1 MAKNEYTN
9 DELNR
14 IKYIHE
20 FYFNSNCAAALEKFP
35 VVYHNSEYIYF
46 ARGGDKMLNY
56 IHVSS
61 LYRTVNEAIND
72 LLKMGIND
80 GVNYNVYAIEGT
92 TDVKTNKEY
101 ALMLGLGSIMR
112 KLKWKTRA
120 ANDAQEA
127 IRKNSDRLATLYAE
141 MDVLEEEAR
150 KYQKDLDELRASDKK
165 EDENNAGE

>member
-20 FYFNSNCAAALEKFP
+20 FYFNSNCAATLEKFP
-35 VVYHNSEYIYF
+35 VVYHNDEYIYF
-46 ARGGDKMLNY
+46 ARGGDKALNY
-56 IHVSS
+56 IKVSR
-61 LYRTVNEAIND
+61 LYRSINEAINE

-80 GVNYNVYAIEGT
+80 GINYKVYAIDGT
-92 TDVKTNKEY
+92 TDIKANKEY
-101 ALMLGLGSIMR
+101 ALMLGLGSIMQ
-112 KLKWKTRA
+112 KLKWKTKA

-127 IRKNSDRLATLYAE
+127 IKKNSDRLATLYAE

-150 KYQKDLDELRASDKK
+150 KYQRDLDELRASDKK

>member
-20 FYFNSNCAAALEKFP
+20 FYFNSNCAASLEKFP
-35 VVYHNSEYIYF
+35 VVYHNNEYIYF

-72 LLKMGIND
+72 LMKMGISD
-80 GVNYNVYAIEGT
+80 GINCKVYAIEGT

-101 ALMLGLGSIMR
+101 ALMLGLGTIMR
-112 KLKWKTRA
+112 KLKWKTKA

-150 KYQKDLDELRASDKK
+150 KYQRDLDELRASDKK

>member
-20 FYFNSNCAAALEKFP
+20 FYFNSNCAASLEKFP
-35 VVYHNSEYIYF
+35 VVYHNDEYIYF

-72 LLKMGIND
+72 LMKMGISD
-80 GVNYNVYAIEGT
+80 GINCKVYAIEGT

-101 ALMLGLGSIMR
+101 ALMLGLGSIMQ

-127 IRKNSDRLATLYAE
+127 VRKNSNRLATLYAE

>member
-56 IHVSS
+56 IHVAN

-80 GVNYNVYAIEGT
+80 GVNYKVYAIEGT

-112 KLKWKTRA
+112 KLKWKTKA

-127 IRKNSDRLATLYAE
+127 VRKNSDRLATLYAE

-150 KYQKDLDELRASDKK
+150 KYQKDLEELRASNNK

>member
-20 FYFNSNCAAALEKFP
+20 FYFNSNCAASLEKFP
-35 VVYHNSEYIYF
+35 VVYHNDEYIYF

-72 LLKMGIND
+72 LMKMGISD
-80 GVNYNVYAIEGT
+80 GINCKVYAIEGT

>member
-20 FYFNSNCAAALEKFP
+20 FYFNSNCAASLEKFP
-35 VVYHNSEYIYF
+35 VVYHNDEYIYF

-72 LLKMGIND
+72 LMKMGISD
-80 GVNYNVYAIEGT
+80 GINCKVYAIEGT

-112 KLKWKTRA
+112 KLKWKTKA
-120 ANDAQEA
+120 ATDAQEA
-127 IRKNSDRLATLYAE
+127 VRKNSDRLATLYAE

-150 KYQKDLDELRASDKK
+150 KYQKDLEELRASNNK

>member
-20 FYFNSNCAAALEKFP
+20 FYFNSNCAASLEKFP
-35 VVYHNSEYIYF
+35 VVYHNNEYIYF

-56 IHVSS
+56 IHVSN

-80 GVNYNVYAIEGT
+80 GVNYKVYAIEGT

-112 KLKWKTRA
+112 KLKWKTKA

>member
-1 MAKNEYTN
+1 MAKHEYTN

-20 FYFNSNCAAALEKFP
+20 FYFNSNCAASLEKFP
-35 VVYHNSEYIYF
+35 VVYHNDEYIYF

-72 LLKMGIND
+72 LMKMGISD
-80 GVNYNVYAIEGT
+80 GINCKVYAIEGT

-101 ALMLGLGSIMR
+101 ALMLGLGSIMQ

-127 IRKNSDRLATLYAE
+127 VRKNSNRLATLYAE

-150 KYQKDLDELRASDKK
+150 KYQRDLDELRASDKK

>member
-20 FYFNSNCAAALEKFP
+20 FYFNSNCAASLEKFP
-35 VVYHNSEYIYF
+35 VVYHNDEYIYF
-46 ARGGDKMLNY
+46 VRGGDKMLNY

-72 LLKMGIND
+72 LMKMGISD
-80 GVNYNVYAIEGT
+80 GINCKVYAIEGT

-112 KLKWKTRA
+112 KLKWKTKA

-127 IRKNSDRLATLYAE
+127 VRKNSDRLATLYAE

-150 KYQKDLDELRASDKK
+150 KYQKDLEELRASNNK